1 MRHTLLMLNYLIF
14 SEVFWI
20 YNLLNWRSIVMLST
34 YDSPYTCIVVS
45 LSKTWLDLMFTQF
58 VDFFS
63 LDMPAKYYFLRLFC
77 IECLKMQNFKGIFVL
92 PTVRNPISDKGC
104 QFKLPRLF
112 WISILVMPTHMAFNW
127 RAGCPYVWQEDP
139 SYVLTPGGV
148 IIKHRMI

>member
-1 MRHTLLMLNYLIF
+1 MFNIIYASVSSENLNKKWPGKVYVKYWTCFNVISNTFPKLSISLAVSDINIMRHTLLMLNYLIF

-45 LSKTWLDLMFTQF
+45 LSKTWLDLMFTQTWLDLMFTKF

-77 IECLKMQNFKGIFVL
+77 IECF
-92 PTVRNPISDKGC
+92 
-104 QFKLPRLF
+104 
-112 WISILVMPTHMAFNW
+112 
-127 RAGCPYVWQEDP
+127 
-139 SYVLTPGGV
+139 
-148 IIKHRMI
+148 